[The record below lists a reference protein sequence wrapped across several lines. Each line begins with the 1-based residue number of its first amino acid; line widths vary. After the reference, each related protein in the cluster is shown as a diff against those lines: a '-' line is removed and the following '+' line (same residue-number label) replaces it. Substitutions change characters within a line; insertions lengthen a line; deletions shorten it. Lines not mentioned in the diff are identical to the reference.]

1 MLNTMNYAVFNYKGY
16 VVSAKRLVDVM
27 TDKDFGWTGCVAK
40 CNVLADDNEN
50 RIVAKSIMQFEK
62 KFIEF
67 VDNQIAKAAL
77 TKSSPVEEW

>member
-27 TDKDFGWTGCVAK
+27 TDKDFGWTGCAAK